1 MKFSKL
7 QATGNDF
14 ILVDG
19 RDMERY
25 WAKLAQAM
33 CQRRFGVGADGLL
46 LVERANVAD
55 LKMRVFNPD
64 GSEAEVCGN
73 GLRCF
78 VKYAIEGGIVDK
90 VALQAET
97 LSKAKGQQDSL
108 WLTIETLAGIEKAKA
123 FMVGNKVTWVEVNMG
138 MPRFEPEQIPIKE
151 EVDIIPILNY
161 PLTLGER
168 KLSLSL
174 LSMGNPHAV
183 YFVFEPVVKFPLA
196 EIGPQVERHYM
207 FPQGTNFEIARILDK
222 SKIEARVWE
231 RGVGETLACG
241 SGACAVAV
249 AAHLLNYVNNNVDI
263 IFPGGTLVV
272 SWDGKGGVVLGGPVE
287 EVFTGEWLK

>member
-19 RDMERY
+19 RDMERD

-46 LVERANVAD
+46 LVERSDVAD

-108 WLTIETLAGIEKAKA
+108 WLTIETLAGTEEAKA
-123 FMVGNKVTWVEVNMG
+123 FMV
-138 MPRFEPEQIPIKE
+138 
-151 EVDIIPILNY
+151 
-161 PLTLGER
+161 
-168 KLSLSL
+168 
-174 LSMGNPHAV
+174 
-183 YFVFEPVVKFPLA
+183 
-196 EIGPQVERHYM
+196 
-207 FPQGTNFEIARILDK
+207 
-222 SKIEARVWE
+222 
-231 RGVGETLACG
+231 
-241 SGACAVAV
+241 
-249 AAHLLNYVNNNVDI
+249 
-263 IFPGGTLVV
+263 
-272 SWDGKGGVVLGGPVE
+272 
-287 EVFTGEWLK
+287 

>member
-19 RDMERY
+19 RDMERD
-25 WAKLAQAM
+25 WAKLARAM

-46 LVERANVAD
+46 VVKKANVAD

-90 VALQAET
+90 VALQAEI
-97 LSKAKGQQDSL
+97 LSKAKGQQNNPY
-108 WLTIETLAGIEKAKA
+108 LTIETLAGTEKAKA
-123 FMVGNKVTWVEVNMG
+123 CMVDKVTWVEVNMG
-138 MPRFEPEQIPIKE
+138 MPRFEPEQILIKE

-168 KLSLSL
+168 ELSLSL

-196 EIGPQVERHYM
+196 EVGSQVERHYM

-222 SKIEARVWE
+222 SRIEARVWE

-241 SGACAVAV
+241 SGACAIAV
-249 AAHLLNYVNNNVDI
+249 AARLLNYVGNNVDI
-263 IFPGGTLVV
+263 IFPGGTLTV
-272 SWDGKGGVVLGGPVE
+272 SWDGKSEVVLGGPVE
-287 EVFTGEWLK
+287 EVFTGEWLG

>member
-19 RDMERY
+19 RDMERD
-25 WAKLAQAM
+25 WAKLARAM
-33 CQRRFGVGADGLL
+33 CQRHFGVGADGLL
-46 LVERANVAD
+46 VVKKSNVAD

-90 VALQAET
+90 VALQDET
-97 LSKAKGQQDSL
+97 LSKTKGQQNNPC
-108 WLTIETLAGIEKAKA
+108 LTIKTLAGTKKAKA
-123 FMVGNKVTWVEVNMG
+123 YMVDKVAWVEVNMG
-138 MPRFEPEQIPIKE
+138 MPRFEPEQIPTKE
-151 EVDIIPILNY
+151 EVDIMPILNY
-161 PLTLGER
+161 PLTLGKR

-183 YFVFEPVVKFPLA
+183 YFGFEPVVEFPLA
-196 EIGPQVERHYM
+196 EVGPQVERHYM
-207 FPQGTNFEIARILDK
+207 FPQGMNFEIAKILDK
-222 SKIEARVWE
+222 SRIEARVWE

-241 SGACAVAV
+241 SGACAIAV
-249 AAHLLNYVNNNVDI
+249 AARLLNYVDSKIDI
-263 IFPGGTLVV
+263 IFPGGTLAVT
-272 SWDGKGGVVLGGPVE
+272 WDGEGEVVLGGPVE
-287 EVFTGEWLK
+287 EVFTGEWLR